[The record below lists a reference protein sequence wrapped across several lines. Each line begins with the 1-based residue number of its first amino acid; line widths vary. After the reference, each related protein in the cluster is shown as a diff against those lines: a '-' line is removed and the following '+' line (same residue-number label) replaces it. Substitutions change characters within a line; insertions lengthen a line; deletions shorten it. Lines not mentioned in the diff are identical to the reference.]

1 MYTND
6 NFYPHSFP
14 IPYHIAIIPD
24 GGRRWA
30 TEHNV
35 RYKDSYKIS
44 IQKIRELLEQLYVY
58 GTQCISIYCASTQNF
73 LRSEYE
79 VKSFCD
85 AGWEGIIDEL
95 VPFAISQNIS
105 IEVVGRK
112 DINSSNFEDR
122 IKYAEQQTAFPNA
135 RKLFVCFNYNSLDEI
150 ESAFKKRNK
159 GDDSFV
165 NYLDVS
171 YPVDILIRTG
181 GAKTLSGFLL
191 PQLAFARLFFL
202 DKLFND
208 ITFSDI
214 KEILSIYANYNLKYG
229 E

>member
-6 NFYPHSFP
+6 NFYSHSFP
-14 IPYHIAIIPD
+14 IPNHIAIIPD

-30 TEHNV
+30 IDHNIS
-35 RYKDSYKIS
+35 YKESYKIS
-44 IQKIRELLEQLYVY
+44 MKKIRDILEVLYGY

-73 LRSEYE
+73 LRNEYE

-85 AGWEGIIDEL
+85 AGWEGIINEL
-95 VPFAISQNIS
+95 VPYAICHSIS

-112 DINSSNFEDR
+112 DIHRNNFEDKV
-122 IKYAEQQTAFPNA
+122 KYVEHQTSFSNA
-135 RKLFVCFNYNSLDEI
+135 RKLFICFNYNSLDEI
-150 ESAFKKRNK
+150 ESAFRKRNK
-159 GDDSFV
+159 EEDSFV
-165 NYLDVS
+165 NYLDIS

-191 PQLAFARLFFL
+191 PQMAFARLFFL

-208 ITFSDI
+208 ITIFDI
-214 KEILSIYANYNLKYG
+214 KEILSEYEQYTLKYG